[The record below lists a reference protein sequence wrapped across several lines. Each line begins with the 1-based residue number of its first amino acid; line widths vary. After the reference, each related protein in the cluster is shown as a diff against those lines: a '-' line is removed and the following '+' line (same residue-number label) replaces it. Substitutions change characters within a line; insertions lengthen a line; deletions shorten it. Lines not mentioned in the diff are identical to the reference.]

1 MKMTTKVAMAV
12 NESPQ
17 CSVGTEASCSEVR
30 EVYFEVDLPEVA
42 RSVLAADGLRRAL
55 RKDLEESCGSRVSDQ
70 VMQVLVAAV
79 VAVGS
84 AVAVLE
90 SVVVVLGSGG

>member
-1 MKMTTKVAMAV
+1 MVV
-12 NESPQ
+12 NEFPQ
-17 CSVGTEASCSEVR
+17 CSVGTKASCSEVR

-42 RSVLAADGLRRAL
+42 LSVVAADGLRRAL
-55 RKDLEESCGSRVSDQ
+55 RMDLEESCGFRVSDQ

-79 VAVGS
+79 VAVES

-90 SVVVVLGSGG
+90 FVVVVPGSGG